1 VIDLHF
7 GSRRKRR
14 RSRGVVDELANLLQ
28 VDLHAFTRAI
38 GRELNEEEKGQ
49 FRRVQLQANRWTYLG
64 SAMTHE
70 RVLATLGS
78 LSRTARER
86 VEGAAPA
93 FC

>member
-1 VIDLHF
+1 
-7 GSRRKRR
+7 
-14 RSRGVVDELANLLQ
+14 
-28 VDLHAFTRAI
+28 
-38 GRELNEEEKGQ
+38 LNEEEKGQ
-49 FRRVQLQANRWTYLG
+49 FRRTQLQANRWTDLG

-86 VEGAAPA
+86 VEEVAPA